1 MCSTNCK
8 KLNLSTALFS
18 NPIHLTPPQPHI
30 PISVRNSRR
39 SVDLVSLGYLG
50 VLSLPLLLLLLLLF
64 IVIAPFKSI
73 YNHKLC

>member
-1 MCSTNCK
+1 MFYKLQKIKLKYCSF
-8 KLNLSTALFS
+8 L
-18 NPIHLTPPQPHI
+18 HLIPPQPHI